1 MGHLLSRRRF
11 LKGAAAAGVLT
22 AAPAVVVRPGW
33 SQTGPIKIGV
43 LEPRSGPVKYVGDKH
58 VAALGYAVEQV
69 NAAGGLL
76 GRKLEIVVA
85 DSEMKGDIATR
96 RANDLIFSDKVDF
109 LTGLGS
115 TVGKAASQVA
125 SQNRKI
131 FFTPTSEATEL
142 TGAEFFDT
150 TFRCTVNTE
159 MHSALLAVYFTKLTP
174 RAYEK
179 LYLLSED
186 DNFGRSATTGFRR
199 KFAALK
205 RPGQTIVG
213 EEYHP
218 FQRVKDFGPYI
229 TKVRASGAEVVITS
243 DWGQDLRLLLQ
254 QGRALGWNV
263 TVGSFFLND
272 PSTLQAIGTD
282 AVGHVTASDYLVT
295 VDSPAN
301 TEFVKK
307 WRARYPNPPL
317 ESRVPDL
324 TMGRY
329 AECVRWLAD
338 IIKKTGSLDTAR
350 LIKAW
355 EGAKFDMVWGEVE
368 MRACDHQMQ
377 TPGYVAEVMAP
388 ERIPQEIRYF
398 GSDFPYIGRP
408 VRISRDDIAQPARD
422 TGNRRCA

>member
-1 MGHLLSRRRF
+1 MGRFLSRRRL
-11 LKGAAAAGVLT
+11 LKGAAAASVVT
-22 AAPAVVVRPGW
+22 AAPAVIVRPGW

-69 NAAGGLL
+69 NAGGGLL

-85 DSEMKGDIATR
+85 DSEMKGDVATR
-96 RANDLIFSDKVDF
+96 RANDLIFSEKVDF

-115 TVGKAASQVA
+115 TVGKAASQIA

-131 FFTPTSEATEL
+131 FFTPTSEAVEL
-142 TGAEFFDT
+142 TGEEFFDT
-150 TFRCTVNTE
+150 TFRCAVNTE
-159 MHSALLAVYFTKLTP
+159 MHSALLAVYFAKLAP

-179 LYLLSED
+179 FYLLSED
-186 DNFGRSATTGFRR
+186 DNFGRSATAGFRR
-199 KFAALK
+199 KFAVLK

-218 FQRVKDFGPYI
+218 FQRLQDFGPYI
-229 TKVRASGAEVVITS
+229 TKVRATGAEVVITS

-263 TVGSFFLND
+263 KVGSFFLND
-272 PSTLQAIGTD
+272 PSTLQAIGAD

-295 VDSPAN
+295 VESPAN
-301 TEFVKK
+301 MEFVKK

-329 AECVRWLAD
+329 AECVRWLAGV
-338 IIKKTGSLDTAR
+338 IKKAVSLETAR
-350 LIKAW
+350 LIKEW

-377 TPGYVAEVMAP
+377 TPGYVAEVMVPAMIP
-388 ERIPQEIRYF
+388 EKIRYF
-398 GSDFPYIGRP
+398 GNEFPYIGPP
-408 VRISRDDIAQPARD
+408 VTISRDDIAQPVRD
-422 TGNRRCA
+422 TGNKRCA

>member
-1 MGHLLSRRRF
+1 MYRPLSRRRF
-11 LKGAAAAGVLT
+11 LTTAAAGGALL
-22 AAPAVVVRPGW
+22 AGPAVILRPGW
-33 SQTGPIKIGV
+33 SQTGAIKIGV

-76 GRKLEIVVA
+76 GRQLEIVVA
-85 DSEMKGDIATR
+85 DSEMKGDVATR
-96 RANDLIFSDKVDF
+96 RANDLIFSEKVDF

-115 TVGKAASQVA
+115 TVGKAASQIA
-125 SQNRKI
+125 SQHSKI
-131 FFTPTSEATEL
+131 FFTPTSEAVEL
-142 TGAEFFDT
+142 TGEEFFET

-159 MHSALLAVYFTKLTP
+159 MHSALLAVYFTKLASRT
-174 RAYEK
+174 YEK
-179 LYLLSED
+179 IYLLSED
-186 DNFGRSATTGFRR
+186 DNFGRSATAGFKR

-205 RPGQTIVG
+205 RPSQSIVG

-218 FQRVKDFGPYI
+218 FQRLQDFGPYI

-263 TVGSFFLND
+263 KVGSFFLND
-272 PSTLQAIGTD
+272 PSTLQAIGAD
-282 AVGHVTASDYLVT
+282 AIGHVTASDYLVT

-301 TEFVKK
+301 AEFVKK

-329 AECVRWLAD
+329 VECVRWLAD
-338 IIKKTGSLDTAR
+338 VIRKAGSLDTAR

-355 EGAKFDMVWGEVE
+355 EGARFDAVWGEVE

-377 TPGYVAEVMAP
+377 TPGYVAEVMPP
-388 ERIPQEIRYF
+388 EKIPQEIRYF
-398 GSDFPYIGRP
+398 GSEFPYIGRP
-408 VRISRDDIAQPARD
+408 VKISRDDITQPRRGS
-422 TGNRRCA
+422 GNKRCA

>member
-1 MGHLLSRRRF
+1 
-11 LKGAAAAGVLT
+11 
-22 AAPAVVVRPGW
+22 
-33 SQTGPIKIGV
+33 
-43 LEPRSGPVKYVGDKH
+43 
-58 VAALGYAVEQV
+58 
-69 NAAGGLL
+69 
-76 GRKLEIVVA
+76 
-85 DSEMKGDIATR
+85 MKGDVATR
-96 RANDLIFSDKVDF
+96 RANDLIFSEKVDF

-115 TVGKAASQVA
+115 TVGKAASQTA

-142 TGAEFFDT
+142 TGEEFFDT

-159 MHSALLAVYFTKLTP
+159 MHSALLAVYFTKLAP
-174 RAYEK
+174 RAHEK
-179 LYLLSED
+179 FYLLSED
-186 DNFGRSATTGFRR
+186 DNFGRSATAGFRR

-205 RPGQTIVG
+205 RPGQIIVG

-218 FQRVKDFGPYI
+218 FQRVQDFGPYI
-229 TKVRASGAEVVITS
+229 TKVRASGADVVITS

-263 TVGSFFLND
+263 KVGSFFLND
-272 PSTLQAIGTD
+272 PSTLQAIGAD

-301 TEFVKK
+301 TEFVRK

-338 IIKKTGSLDTAR
+338 VVKKAGSLDTAR

-377 TPGYVAEVMAP
+377 TPGYVAEVMVP

-408 VRISRDDIAQPARD
+408 VRISRDDIAQPARE

>member
-1 MGHLLSRRRF
+1 MDRSLTRRR
-11 LKGAAAAGVLT
+11 LLTTAAATAVL
-22 AAPAVVVRPGW
+22 AVGPAVIVRPGW
-33 SQTGPIKIGV
+33 SQSGAIKIGV

-58 VAALGYAVEQV
+58 IAALGYAVEQV
-69 NAAGGLL
+69 NATGGLL

-85 DSEMKGDIATR
+85 DSEMKGDVATR
-96 RANDLIFSDKVDF
+96 RANDLIFSEKVDF

-115 TVGKAASQVA
+115 TVGKAASQIA

-131 FFTPTSEATEL
+131 FFTPTSEAVEL
-142 TGAEFFDT
+142 TGEEFLDT

-159 MHSALLAVYFTKLTP
+159 MHSALLAVYFTKLASRT
-174 RAYEK
+174 YEK
-179 LYLLSED
+179 FYLLSED
-186 DNFGRSATTGFRR
+186 DNFGRSATAGFKR

-205 RPGQTIVG
+205 RPSQSIVG

-218 FQRVKDFGPYI
+218 FQRLQDFGPYI

-254 QGRALGWNV
+254 QGRALGWN
-263 TVGSFFLND
+263 TKVGSFFLND

-282 AVGHVTASDYLVT
+282 AIGHVTASDYLVT

-301 TEFVKK
+301 VEFVRK
-307 WRARYPNPPL
+307 WRARYPNAPL

-338 IIKKTGSLDTAR
+338 VITKAGSLDTAR

-355 EGAKFDMVWGEVE
+355 EGAKFETVWGQVE

-377 TPGYVAEVMAP
+377 TPGYVAEVMPP
-388 ERIPQEIRYF
+388 EKIPHEIRYF
-398 GSDFPYIGRP
+398 GKDFPYIGRS
-408 VRISRDDIAQPARD
+408 VRISRDDITQPSRD
-422 TGNRRCA
+422 TGNKRCA

>member
-1 MGHLLSRRRF
+1 MGHRLSRRG
-11 LKGAAAAGVLT
+11 LLSGAAAASVLA
-22 AAPAVVVRPGW
+22 AAPAVIVRPGW

-76 GRKLEIVVA
+76 GRKLEMVVA
-85 DSEMKGDIATR
+85 DSEMKGDVATR
-96 RANDLIFSDKVDF
+96 RANDLIFAEKVDF

-115 TVGKAASQVA
+115 TVGKAASQIA

-131 FFTPTSEATEL
+131 FFSPTSEATEL
-142 TGAEFFDT
+142 TGEEFFDT

-174 RAYEK
+174 RPYEK
-179 LYLLSED
+179 FYLLSED
-186 DNFGRSATTGFRR
+186 DNFGRSATAGFKR

-205 RPGQTIVG
+205 RPGQAIVG

-218 FQRVKDFGPYI
+218 FQRVQDFGPYI

-263 TVGSFFLND
+263 KAGSFFLND
-272 PSTLQAIGTD
+272 PSTLQAIGAD

-301 TEFVKK
+301 TEFIRK

-329 AECVRWLAD
+329 AECVRWVAD
-338 IIKKTGSLDTAR
+338 VIKRAGSLDTGR

-355 EGAKFDMVWGEVE
+355 EGARFELVWGEVE

-377 TPGYVAEVMAP
+377 TPGYVAEVVVP
-388 ERIPQEIRYF
+388 DKIPQEIRYF
-398 GSDFPYIGRP
+398 GSEFPYIGRP
-408 VRISRDDIAQPARD
+408 VKISRDDIAQPARD